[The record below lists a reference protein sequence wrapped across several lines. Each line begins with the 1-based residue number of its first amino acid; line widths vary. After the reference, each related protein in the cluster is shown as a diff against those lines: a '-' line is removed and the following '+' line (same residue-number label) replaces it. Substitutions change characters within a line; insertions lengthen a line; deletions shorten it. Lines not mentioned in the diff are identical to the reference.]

1 MYLHC
6 HERADIDAHEGEK
19 KRGIDKRVREAYELA
34 CRRHQQDVDISIMV
48 ATDSD
53 QA

>member
-1 MYLHC
+1 MYLQS
-6 HERADIDAHEGEK
+6 HERADIDPHEGEE
-19 KRGIDKRVREAYELA
+19 KRGVDKRAREAYELA
-34 CRRHQQDVDISIMV
+34 CRRHQQDVDISITV